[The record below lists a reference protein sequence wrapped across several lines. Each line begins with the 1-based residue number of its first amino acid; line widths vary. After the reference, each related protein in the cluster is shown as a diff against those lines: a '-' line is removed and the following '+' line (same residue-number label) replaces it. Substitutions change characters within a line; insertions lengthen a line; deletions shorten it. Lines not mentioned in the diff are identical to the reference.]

1 MKRVIIVFGLMAMA
15 FLVNAADNLPQVFSL
30 DAKALQA
37 NRVKVQNKDP
47 YIMPAYKSLLKEADK
62 FLSFGPVSVMEKK
75 NNPPSGDR
83 HDYMSLAPYYWPDPA
98 KADGLPYIRKDG
110 QTNPEVKDYK
120 DKEYLP
126 KLCEAVNTLGLAY
139 YFSGNEAYAAH
150 AAKLLEV
157 WFLDSA
163 TKMNPNLN
171 YGQAMKGHNEGRGA
185 GMIDTRHFVILIDGI
200 GLINGSKKW
209 STADQKGMQDWFA
222 QFLVWMQTSRNGVDE
237 LNAKNN
243 HGVWYDAQR
252 MSMALFTGDK
262 ALAEKIVLNAEKR
275 LDSQMDST
283 GLLPLELERTIAL
296 HYSTFAMDAFFI
308 IAKMGEQVNMNLWDY
323 KSPSGKSLQK
333 GFDALK
339 PYYAGEKQWAG
350 MQIKPFEFEEAYP
363 LLTASYK
370 KYNCRDCIE
379 AVRHIAQDQLPKL
392 RLKLLTDVEL

>member
-1 MKRVIIVFGLMAMA
+1 MKRITIFLGLMMAA
-15 FLVNAADNLPQVFSL
+15 FLAGAKDPLPQVFSI
-30 DAKALQA
+30 DARALQS
-37 NRVKVQNKDP
+37 NKVKVQNRDP
-47 YIMPAYKSLLKEADK
+47 YIMPAYKALLKEADK
-62 FLSFGPVSVMEKK
+62 FLGFGPVSVMEKK

-83 HDYMSLAPYYWPDPA
+83 HDYMSLAPYFWPDPA

-126 KLCEAVNTLGLAY
+126 KLCDAINTLGLAY
-139 YFSGNEAYAAH
+139 YFSDNEAYAAH

-185 GMIDTRHFVILIDGI
+185 GMIDTRHFVIMIDGI

-209 STADQKGMQDWFA
+209 TAADQKGMQDWFS
-222 QFLVWMQTSRNGVDE
+222 QFLVWMQTSKNGVDE
-237 LNAKNN
+237 LHAKNN

-262 ALAEKIVLNAEKR
+262 ALAEKVVLNAEKR
-275 LDSQMDST
+275 LDSQMDSI

-296 HYSTFAMDAFFI
+296 HYSTFAMEAFFL

-323 KSPSGKSLQK
+323 QSPSGKSLQK

-339 PYYAGEKQWAG
+339 PYYAGDKQWTG

-363 LLTASYK
+363 LLSAAYK
-370 KYNCRDCIE
+370 KYNCKDCIE
-379 AVRHIAQDQLPKL
+379 AVRHIAQDKLPRL
-392 RLKLLTDVEL
+392 RLKLLTDTEL